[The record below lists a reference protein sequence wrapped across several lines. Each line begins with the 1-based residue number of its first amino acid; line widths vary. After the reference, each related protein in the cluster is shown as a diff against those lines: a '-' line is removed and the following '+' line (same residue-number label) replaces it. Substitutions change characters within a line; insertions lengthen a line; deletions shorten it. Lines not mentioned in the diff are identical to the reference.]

1 MGSWSVYC
9 GISNITITAGTEC
22 ALIPLK
28 KNDNMEGYLP
38 YLPAT
43 LPIFG
48 EYDDYGGIENIIED
62 DNTKLIEEHFGI
74 TISEFCQFLVDG
86 KFTYDREEVNEI
98 FQKVLNINEIENMR
112 FMWIDKK
119 VYDFMSTYLDDYTK
133 GHLHFGNPEFMKAL
147 GFEYVGEDK
156 NNNSYDPNRFCHV
169 WKHGDKYFLADGWTM
184 LSGNEK
190 KSSYVYHVNPKYS
203 DGVNALSTYITI
215 PDNMKFI
222 ADKAEWQLWQYNKKH
237 EKTKN
242 LSILGM
248 SNYSSVFDDE
258 LFREEL
264 RLSGVEVK
272 PKKYDTLLSKYKRDY
287 EMFADRVAE
296 LLTIRHNLRPMSG
309 SFQPHQLYLTPQCG
323 EHRHH
328 QVLLDKFSEINKSYI
343 EMEEIG

>member
-1 MGSWSVYC
+1 MGSWSVNC

-22 ALIPLK
+22 VLLPLK
-28 KNDNMEGYLP
+28 TNENGEGYLP

-62 DNTKLIEEHFGI
+62 ENTKLIEEHFGI

-86 KFTYDREEVNEI
+86 KFTYDREEANEI
-98 FQKVLNINEIENMR
+98 AGKVLNINEIENVR
-112 FMWIDKK
+112 YMWIDRK

-133 GHLHFGNPEFMKAL
+133 GYLHFGHPEFMKAL

-169 WKHGDKYFLADGWTM
+169 WKHGDKYFLTDGWTM
-184 LSGNEK
+184 LSGNERT
-190 KSSYVYHVNPKYS
+190 SSYVYHVNPKYS
-203 DGVNALSTYITI
+203 EGVNALSTYITI
-215 PDNMKFI
+215 PDEMKFI
-222 ADKAEWQLWQYNKKH
+222 ADKAEWQLWQYNTKR

-242 LSILGM
+242 LWILGM
-248 SNYSSVFDDE
+248 SRYDTGDILRE
-258 LFREEL
+258 LEMLAGRETKL
-264 RLSGVEVK
+264 V
-272 PKKYDTLLSKYKRDY
+272 KYDTLLSKYKRDY

-296 LLTIRHNLRPMSG
+296 LLTVRHNLHPMSG
-309 SFQPHQLYLTPQCG
+309 SFQPHQLYLTPQFG

-328 QVLLDKFSEINKSYI
+328 QVLLEKFAEINKSYI
-343 EMEEIG
+343 NKEDDDY